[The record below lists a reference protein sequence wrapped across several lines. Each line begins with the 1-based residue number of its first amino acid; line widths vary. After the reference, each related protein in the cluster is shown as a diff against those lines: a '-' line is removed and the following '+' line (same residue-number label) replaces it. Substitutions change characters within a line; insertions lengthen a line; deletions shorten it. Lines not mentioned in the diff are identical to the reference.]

1 MHKIG
6 RVVAV
11 LYLLSFSAF
20 GQDATGKITGI
31 VTDVSDAVI
40 PDASITVTNI
50 ATNVSKEAKT
60 NKDGFYQ
67 APQLPIGLYRVTV
80 VASGFEKTTIESK
93 TALQINETLRLD
105 AKLQVG
111 TVTNAVTVESNTSQV
126 ETENSVVGGT
136 VTGQAIYEL
145 PLNGRNTLDLLGT
158 QPGVSATNPDSSAA
172 GNYSI
177 GGARTDSVTYLLD
190 GGLNNNLLSNG
201 VVANPN
207 PDAVAEFRVLEN
219 SYSAEYG
226 RNAGGIVSVVTKSGT
241 NGFHGT
247 GYDYVRN
254 NFFDANSFFNNQQN
268 LAVPVLKRNQFGG
281 TIGGPIIKNKLFFFF
296 SYEGQR
302 QTSLDVSQGRVT
314 TFTPAEAN
322 GDFSNSPGQGNVVC
336 FLTGFTTAGAP
347 CGTDKNGNAV
357 PGAPHP
363 YYQSNPALAAQGIL
377 DPAAIDPVA
386 KAYFAHG
393 LIPTSATGFLFPQAN
408 ATDKYNQYLGRF
420 DYTISSRD
428 SISGTFTTTDHP
440 VLNPFSSSNPS
451 GDVVDIPLPPQI
463 QRTSDRWFTLTR
475 LPRRS

>member
-1 MHKIG
+1 M
-6 RVVAV
+6 
-11 LYLLSFSAF
+11 
-20 GQDATGKITGI
+20 
-31 VTDVSDAVI
+31 
-40 PDASITVTNI
+40 
-50 ATNVSKEAKT
+50 
-60 NKDGFYQ
+60 
-67 APQLPIGLYRVTV
+67 
-80 VASGFEKTTIESK
+80 
-93 TALQINETLRLD
+93 
-105 AKLQVG
+105 
-111 TVTNAVTVESNTSQV
+111 TNAVTVESNSSQV

-145 PLNGRNTLDLLGT
+145 PLNGRNTLDLLGM
-158 QPGVSATNPDSSAA
+158 QPGVSATNPDSGAA

-296 SYEGQR
+296 LYEGQR
-302 QTSLDVSQGRVT
+302 QTSLDISQGRVN
-314 TFTPAEAN
+314 TFTPAEVN
-322 GDFSNSPGQGNVVC
+322 GDFSQSPGQSNVVC
-336 FLTGFTTAGAP
+336 FLTGFDTSGAP
-347 CGTDKNGNAV
+347 CGLDMNNNPV
-357 PGAPHP
+357 PGTPHP
-363 YYQSNPALAAQGIL
+363 YYQPNPALAAQGIL

-393 LIPTSATGFLFPQAN
+393 LIPTSASGFVFPQAN

-428 SISGTFTTTDHP
+428 SISGTFTSNDHP
-440 VLNPFSSSNPS
+440 LLNPFTSSNPS
-451 GDVVDIPLPPQI
+451 GDVVGFANTSTDISYFGSVAYTHTSTPALLNELRVTA
-463 QRTSDRWFTLTR
+463 QRANRTQAVPAKKRDRF
-475 LPRRS
+475 